1 MGLLLFLIFNYLFF
15 FNVREEEEKKVRLGK
30 GLEIWNEIYNKKK
43 KEKKRLTET
52 ESITVGRHKLLVGHN
67 NSDGANNVHGP
78 RPHIGH

>member
-43 KEKKRLTET
+43 KKET
-52 ESITVGRHKLLVGHN
+52 NRNRKHN
-67 NSDGANNVHGP
+67 
-78 RPHIGH
+78 RWKT